1 MSALPEHYI
10 TEQEYLDG
18 ERISDIK
25 HEYVAG
31 QVYAMTGASANHN
44 FIVASIIGT
53 SLQALKGKKC
63 KVMPSD
69 MKVSIPRK
77 KSYFYP
83 DVSIV
88 CGDLWIGDQ
97 YRDVLLNP
105 TIIFEVLSPSTEAFD
120 RSKKFEAYRSIPSL
134 REYILVAQHR
144 VYIEQYVRQ
153 AHNQWNLIIIN
164 DIDAMLELISIQTT
178 LSVREIYAQIEF
190 DPASDDDDDVT
201 KDE

>member
-44 FIVASIIGT
+44 FIVASLIGT

-120 RSKKFEAYRSIPSL
+120 RSKNLKRI
-134 REYILVAQHR
+134 AQFHR
-144 VYIEQYVRQ
+144 CANIFWSRNIACISNNMY
-153 AHNQWNLIIIN
+153 AKPIIN
-164 DIDAMLELISIQTT
+164 GILLLLMILMLCLN
-178 LSVREIYAQIEF
+178 
-190 DPASDDDDDVT
+190 
-201 KDE
+201 